1 MSRLIC
7 VRRCAVAAISYCLLL
22 TASSPASA
30 QDCGFVD
37 CGDEVCDLGC
47 GDSCTGCDSCGAN
60 GCDRFWVRGE
70 FLYWQVTGA
79 KAPPLVTSS
88 PAGTPLATAGRLGL
102 PTTTVIVGDDELND
116 GWRPGFA
123 VAAGYWLDPACGLAV
138 VGDYMNLNQ
147 DEFNSTIGPSGA
159 AIFARP
165 FFNDELGVQDAELV
179 DVPNQLSGSAH
190 IQSRTE
196 FQGAGLGLEK
206 CLWSCGD
213 SRSCGMSG
221 WLTMVGGYRYYQHGS
236 LLQVNEDLVVL
247 PGTTSPLVPGTHIQ
261 LEDKFGARNQ
271 FHGGELGL
279 QGRLQQGFVWF
290 DGLAALAV
298 GGNMRDVS
306 INGGT
311 DITVPAGGF
320 TSNEGGLLT
329 SSVTNIGNYSDTKAT
344 VIPRFRLGVGCQLS
358 QRLSARVGYN
368 VIVWNDAV
376 QAASQLPPGLTV
388 DPRNLPP
395 VQPGGGSAPANPGMF
410 GTTVVA
416 HGADVG
422 LEFTF

>member
-1 MSRLIC
+1 MSCL
-7 VRRCAVAAISYCLLL
+7 VSARRCAVAAVSYCLLL
-22 TASSPASA
+22 TSSPLAPA
-30 QDCGFVD
+30 QDCSFVD

-47 GDSCTGCDSCGAN
+47 GDSCTGCNACGAN
-60 GCDRFWVRGE
+60 DCDRFWVRGE
-70 FLYWQVTGA
+70 YLYWQVTGA

-88 PAGTPLATAGRLGL
+88 PAATSPAVAGRLGN
-102 PTTTVIVGDDELND
+102 PATTVVVGDDELND

-123 VAAGYWLDPACGLAV
+123 VAAGYWIDPDCGLAV
-138 VGDYMNLNQ
+138 VGDYLNLGE

-236 LLQVNEDLVVL
+236 LLQINEDLVVL
-247 PGTTSPLVPGTHIQ
+247 PGTTTPLVIGTHIQ
-261 LEDKFGARNQ
+261 LEDKFAARNE

-290 DGLAALAV
+290 DGLASLAV

-311 DITVPAGGF
+311 DVTVPAGGA
-320 TSNEGGLLT
+320 TSSEGGLLT
-329 SSVTNIGNYSDTKAT
+329 SSVTNIGNYSDTQAT

-358 QRLSARVGYN
+358 RRLSARIGYN

-395 VQPGGGSAPANPGMF
+395 VSPGGGSAPANPGMF

-416 HGADVG
+416 HGADLG
-422 LEFTF
+422 LEFAF

>member
-1 MSRLIC
+1 MTLSPP
-7 VRRCAVAAISYCLLL
+7 AV
-22 TASSPASA
+22 A

-37 CGDEVCDLGC
+37 CGDAVQGCDLGC
-47 GDSCTGCDSCGAN
+47 SDSCTGCGACGSN

-70 FLYWQVTGA
+70 YLYWQVTGA
-79 KAPPLVTSS
+79 KAPPLVTTS
-88 PAGTPLATAGRLGL
+88 PAGTALATAGRLGQ
-102 PTTTVIVGDDELND
+102 PTTTVIVGDDELTD

-138 VGDYMNLNQ
+138 VGDYMRLE
-147 DEFNSTIGPSGA
+147 DDGFNSTIGPSTA

-165 FFNDELGVQDAELV
+165 FFNSQLGVQDAELV
-179 DVPNQLSGSAH
+179 NVPNELSGSAH
-190 IQSRTE
+190 VQSSTE

-213 SRSCGMSG
+213 SNSCGLSG
-221 WLTMVGGYRYYQHGS
+221 WLTMVGGYRYYQHNSS
-236 LLQVNEDLVVL
+236 LQINEDLLVL
-247 PGTTSPLVPGTHIQ
+247 PGTTSPLAPGTEIDV
-261 LEDKFGARNQ
+261 EDKFGARNQ

-290 DGLAALAV
+290 DGLAAIAV

-311 DITVPAGGF
+311 DITVPGGGA
-320 TSNEGGLLT
+320 TSAEGGLLT
-329 SSVTNIGNYSDTKAT
+329 SSVTNIGNYSDTQAT

-358 QRLSARVGYN
+358 QRLSARIGYN

-376 QAASQLPPGLTV
+376 QAASQLPPSLTV

-395 VQPGGGSAPANPGMF
+395 VQAGGGSEPANPGMF

-422 LEFTF
+422 LEFSF